1 RDWSSD
7 VCSSDLEEFDSVDE
21 RERARARLH
30 AWYVHTAQN
39 AAWLTGDV
47 NSAVILDSVPAGVT
61 PQEFDSGK
69 AAFQWVS
76 AHRRAIST
84 LMNDAHESGNDEIV
98 YTLIPILSL
107 LLVYIN

>member
-1 RDWSSD
+1 
-7 VCSSDLEEFDSVDE
+7 DLTRVYARNLTEEFDSADE

-69 AAFQWVS
+69 AAFQWVI

-84 LMNDAHESGNDEIV
+84 LVSVAEESGNAEMV
-98 YTLIPILSL
+98 YTLIPI
-107 LLVYIN
+107 